1 MDTTVQEL
9 DLTDKTLNERWE
21 AVQED
26 FWGDLKAQTLRALQR
41 LLETTMDIELQDLIG
56 ARRWA
61 HTLHRTNYRNGRY
74 YRTLLTSLGW
84 MGKLR
89 VPRLRSGRV
98 VWSSLRAYQRR
109 TPDVDKGVLEM
120 FLAGVSTRRVE
131 EVLVPLLGEE
141 ALSAST
147 VSRISKVL
155 DIAVGHFHRR
165 PLQDIYRYL
174 ILDGVYLKTK
184 SPVSVKRRCI
194 LVVYGIRCDGIR
206 ELIDFQLASHGE
218 SQAAWE
224 LFLTQLKNRGLEG
237 TQVKLAVV
245 DGNRGLWNALD
256 LVFLGL
262 PRQRCWAHKLRNV
275 ANKLPRKLQVPCLNQ
290 ARQIYSAQSHRHAL
304 RRFRTWKKLWHPIAP
319 SAVDCL
325 EQDLESLLVFYRV
338 VPKDLWVKLRTTN
351 IIERVF
357 REVRRRTRPM
367 SCFENT
373 GSVERII
380 YAIFYRQNNLWKD
393 EPLLEITQKS

>member
-1 MDTTVQEL
+1 MDTTVLEL
-9 DLTDKTLNERWE
+9 DLSDKVLWERWQR
-21 AVQED
+21 VQDD
-26 FWGDLKAQTLRALQR
+26 FWGDLKTQTLRALQR

-56 ARRWA
+56 ARRWSHAASRTA
-61 HTLHRTNYRNGRY
+61 HRNGFY
-74 YRTLLTSLGW
+74 HRTLLTSLGW
-84 MGKLR
+84 MGRLR

-98 VWSSLRAYQRR
+98 VWRSLKAYQRR

-131 EVLVPLLGEE
+131 EVLVPLMGEG

-147 VSRISKVL
+147 VSAISKVL
-155 DIAVGHFHRR
+155 GPAVSHFHRR
-165 PLQDIYRYL
+165 ALQDVYRYL

-194 LVVYGIRCDGIR
+194 LVVYGIRRDGVR

-218 SQAAWE
+218 SQSAWDI
-224 LFLTQLKNRGLEG
+224 FLTRLKNRGLHGATLE
-237 TQVKLAVV
+237 LAVV

-256 LVFLGL
+256 LVWPGL

-275 ANKLPRKLQVPCLNQ
+275 ANQLPRKLQKVCLAQ
-290 ARQIYSAQSHRHAL
+290 ARQLYSATSYGHAL
-304 RRFRTWKKLWHPIAP
+304 RRFRKWKKFWNPIAP
-319 SAVDCL
+319 KAVACL

-338 VPKDLWVKLRTTN
+338 CSKDLWVKLRTTN

-373 GSVERII
+373 DSVERII

-393 EPLLEITQKS
+393 DPLLEITQNS

>member
-9 DLTDKTLNERWE
+9 DVTDKTLWERWQG
-21 AVQED
+21 VQDD
-26 FWGDLKAQTLRALQR
+26 FWGDLKTQTLRALQR

-61 HTLHRTNYRNGRY
+61 HTPSRTTYRNGSY

-98 VWSSLRAYQRR
+98 AWRSLKAYQRR

-131 EVLVPLLGEE
+131 EVLVPLLGEQSI
-141 ALSAST
+141 SAST
-147 VSRISKVL
+147 VSQISKVL
-155 DIAVGHFHRR
+155 DAAVAQYHRR
-165 PLQDIYRYL
+165 LLQDVYRYL

-184 SPVSVKRRCI
+184 SPVSVKRRCV
-194 LVVYGIRCDGIR
+194 LVAYGIRQDGLR
-206 ELIDFQLASHGE
+206 ELIDFQLAGHGE
-218 SQAAWE
+218 SQTAWE
-224 LFLTQLKNRGLEG
+224 HFLTCLKNRGLDG
-237 TQVKLAVV
+237 RALDLAVV

-256 LVFLGL
+256 LVFQGL

-275 ANKLPRKLQVPCLNQ
+275 ANQLSRRLQKPCLNQ
-290 ARQIYSAQSHRHAL
+290 ARQIYTAPSYGHAL
-304 RRFRTWKKLWHPIAP
+304 RRFRAWKKLWHPIA
-319 SAVDCL
+319 SKAVDCL
-325 EQDLESLLVFYRV
+325 EQDLESLLVFFRV
-338 VPKDLWVKLRTTN
+338 VPKALWVKLRTTN

>member
-9 DLTDKTLNERWE
+9 DVTDKTLWKRWQG
-21 AVQED
+21 VRED
-26 FWGDLKAQTLRALQR
+26 FWGDLKGQTLRALQR

-61 HTLHRTNYRNGRY
+61 HAPSRKAHRNGCY
-74 YRTLLTSLGW
+74 HRTLLTSLGW

-89 VPRLRSGRV
+89 VPRLRSGRM
-98 VWSSLRAYQRR
+98 VWRSLKAYQRR
-109 TPDVDKGVLEM
+109 TPDVDKSVLEM

-131 EVLVPLLGEE
+131 EVLVPLLGAD

-147 VSRISKVL
+147 VSQISKVL
-155 DIAVGHFHRR
+155 DGAVTQFHRR
-165 PLQDIYRYL
+165 SLPNTYRYL
-174 ILDGVYLKTK
+174 ILDGVYLKAK

-194 LVVYGIRCDGIR
+194 LVAYGIRQDGVR
-206 ELIDFQLASHGE
+206 ELIDFQVAGHGE
-218 SQAAWE
+218 SQIAWE
-224 LFLTQLKNRGLEG
+224 LFLTKLKNQGLEG
-237 TQVKLAVV
+237 AALTLAVV
-245 DGNRGLWNALD
+245 DGNKGLWNALD
-256 LVFLGL
+256 LVFPGL

-275 ANKLPRKLQVPCLNQ
+275 ANQLPRRLQTPCLNQ
-290 ARQIYSAQSHRHAL
+290 ARQIYTATSYGHAL
-304 RRFRTWKKLWHPIAP
+304 RRFRTWKKLWHPIA
-319 SAVDCL
+319 SHAVDCL

-338 VPKDLWVKLRTTN
+338 VPKDLWIKLRTTN

-367 SCFENT
+367 SCFENIA
-373 GSVERII
+373 SVERII

-393 EPLLEITQKS
+393 EPLLEITQNS